1 MVSVTCPKCKA
12 RYKIPDSVVG
22 KKVKCPNCAVTFP
35 ARPPDAAPPSKPQ
48 ASADAARPPSIR
60 VACKYCGARIRLPA
74 RAAGRRVKC
83 PKCARVLRIA
93 GPPAA
98 PPPPATTAA
107 GSDSDL
113 LSELE
118 FAEQTAQA
126 VAPAPR
132 AAPTRQPQTG
142 GPTCPSCQQSLPPD
156 AKICVQCGISLE
168 TGRSII
174 ITQDEKLDE
183 IYAAAERTIALIS
196 WVIWSGI
203 YPIASEAF
211 GTCKPYVTR
220 GIALVTIVASLAFLP
235 HVYTEGEVMPNAKNL
250 MLWGGDPDFS
260 VEDYLEQQRREWRS
274 EHPELPELIIE
285 ETFAA
290 GQVILEARLADA
302 GEYRPT
308 QLITHALLHDGIL
321 HLAVNLL
328 FLMVL
333 GARVNALVGNLWT
346 LVLYI
351 LFAAVAG
358 LAHRAASADEFPFP
372 MLGASGAVMGMAGMY
387 LVLFPAH
394 KVHMVFWWRWPLL
407 FLCHLSARFFALRG
421 FWVVLFYIAF
431 DVLYTVFGLE
441 DEVAHWA
448 HLGGFIAGMAVA
460 IVLLVT
466 RLVNARGGDLFSVV
480 LGRHAWALIGRP
492 RA

>member
-22 KKVKCPNCAVTFP
+22 KKVKCPNFAVTFP
-35 ARPPDAAPPSKPQ
+35 AGARPMPHPPRKPQ
-48 ASADAARPPSIR
+48 ASADTARPPSIR
-60 VACKYCGARIRLPA
+60 VTCKHCGARIKLPA

-83 PKCARVLRIA
+83 PKCACVLRIA

-132 AAPTRQPQTG
+132 TAPPRQPQTG

-156 AKICVQCGISLE
+156 AKICVQC
-168 TGRSII
+168 
-174 ITQDEKLDE
+174 
-183 IYAAAERTIALIS
+183 
-196 WVIWSGI
+196 
-203 YPIASEAF
+203 
-211 GTCKPYVTR
+211 

-260 VEDYLEQQRREWRS
+260 VEDYLEEQRREWLS
-274 EHPELPELIIE
+274 EHPELPEPIIE

-290 GQVILEARLADA
+290 GQVILEQHLADA
-302 GEYRPT
+302 GEYRPG
-308 QLITHALLHDGIL
+308 QLITHALLHNGIL

-346 LVLYI
+346 LALYP
-351 LFAAVAG
+351 LFAVAAG

-394 KVHMVFWWRWPLL
+394 KVHLAFWWRWPLL
-407 FLCHLSARFFALRG
+407 FACHLSAKFFALRG

-441 DEVAHWA
+441 DDVAHWA